1 MTAIIFDTET
11 TGPDPSADQIIEAA
25 WLALPGTV
33 DEFAARHPNV
43 LPSTCQR
50 FKPSIPITVG
60 AQATHH
66 ILAGDLVGCPDYSE
80 FALPEGVTY
89 LVGHKVDFDW
99 SMAGQPDVKRIC
111 TLALSRYL
119 LPDAGSHTLGAMM
132 YLFARMT
139 GRESAAR
146 DALRNA
152 HAALGD
158 VINCGR
164 VLQFLI
170 RKARVAGHACESW
183 ADVYELSELARIPL
197 VIGFGKHK
205 GTAIADLPEGY
216 KTWLAAQDN
225 VDPYLLKALTA

>member
-11 TGPDPSADQIIEAA
+11 TGPDPHVDQIIEAA
-25 WLALPGTV
+25 WLVLPGAV

-50 FKPSIPITVG
+50 FKPSIQISVG

-66 ILAGDLVGCPDYSE
+66 ILAADLSGCPDYSE
-80 FALPEGVTY
+80 FALPDGVTY

-99 SMAGQPDVKRIC
+99 GMAGTPDIKRIC
-111 TLALSRYL
+111 TLALSRHL
-119 LPDAGSHTLGAMM
+119 FPDAGSHTLSAMM

-139 GRESAAR
+139 GREAAAR
-146 DALRNA
+146 EALRNA
-152 HAALGD
+152 HAALDD

-170 RKARVAGHACESW
+170 RKARASGHACESW
-183 ADVYELSELARIPL
+183 ADVYELSELARTPT

-205 GTAIADLPEGY
+205 GTAIADLPESY
-216 KTWLAAQDN
+216 KNWLAAQDN
-225 VDPYLLKALTA
+225 IDPYLIKAITA